1 MNRYRPSL
9 ARRPRLHAF
18 IMAGVMA
25 GLGLLAVVLFLA
37 QGQLQ
42 QIDAAQWT
50 LSRKIQGIS
59 NDARNVLRRLNEHH
73 VPDCSDANL
82 RRLRQEIFH
91 STHFGDLGVF
101 DAQQRLVCTTVMGVL
116 PRPVRLPPPDAI
128 VRTPQGEEHALHFN
142 LPLRVADMH
151 VRAMA
156 AASGRYNVVVIPLV
170 REDLYAVEEGTLRV
184 RRLDGSLLLAYADPA
199 TPPALL
205 ARLAQAQWFEQSW
218 HGYSWRDRAFVSSR
232 PIEGTPYVSQFVVP
246 LERFVQDHAQHLV
259 PGLVLALL
267 AGALLYAA
275 LLPVL
280 RRWGEL
286 EHRIAG
292 LLEARNIL
300 CLYQPIVE
308 MRSGRPVGCEVL
320 MRLRDGDDV
329 LTPDRVLPAVARR
342 GLWWTLDE
350 AVVRQALGEL
360 CARLPAGSDLKV
372 SFNFFPG
379 NIGCERLTALF
390 GAALAPYP
398 QHALRLDIEVT
409 EQSEQGALAAEMAG
423 LRRAGYE
430 VSIDD
435 FGTGYSNLA
444 SVKALAPDTLKI
456 DKSFVFEME
465 DASVRSSL
473 IPEIVG
479 IARAVG
485 ARVVAEGI
493 ENEAQRERLL
503 AFGVDYGQGYLFARP
518 MPIDAFMAW
527 LAQAGALPRA
537 EAL

>member
-1 MNRYRPSL
+1 MKRYRPRL

-18 IMAGVMA
+18 IVAGVGA
-25 GLGLLAVVLFLA
+25 GLGLLVFVLFLA
-37 QGQLQ
+37 RGQLQ
-42 QIDAAQWT
+42 QIDETQWS
-50 LSRKIQGIS
+50 LSRKIQGIT
-59 NDARNVLRRLNEHH
+59 NDTRNVLRRLNEHH
-73 VPDCSDANL
+73 SPDCSDANL
-82 RRLRQEIFH
+82 RLLRQEIFH
-91 STHFGDLGVF
+91 STHLGDLGVF
-101 DAQQRLVCTTVMGVL
+101 DEQQRLVCTTVMGVL

-128 VRTPQGEEHALHFN
+128 VRTPQGEEHALYFN
-142 LPLRVADMH
+142 LPLLVADMR
-151 VRAMA
+151 VRAMVA
-156 AASGRYNVVVIPLV
+156 RSGRYNVVVIPLV
-170 REDLYAVEEGTLRV
+170 LEELYAVEEGTLRV
-184 RRLDGSLLLAYADPA
+184 QRLDGSLQLAHADPA

-205 ARLAQAQWFEQSW
+205 ERLAQAQWFEQSW

-232 PIEGTPYVSQFVVP
+232 RIEGTPYVSQFVVP
-246 LERFVQDHAQHLV
+246 LTRFVQDHAQYLAL
-259 PGLVLALL
+259 GLVLSML

-286 EHRIAG
+286 DHRIAG
-292 LLEARNIL
+292 LLNARNIL

-308 MRSGRPVGCEVL
+308 MRSGKPVGCEVL

-329 LTPDRVLPAVARR
+329 LTPDRVLPVVARC
-342 GLWWTLDE
+342 GLWWALDE
-350 AVVRQALGEL
+350 VVVRQGLGEL
-360 CARLPAGSDLKV
+360 CARLPASSDLKI

-379 NIGCERLTALF
+379 NIQCQRLTALI
-390 GAALAPYP
+390 GSARAQYP
-398 QHALRLDIEVT
+398 HHALRLDIEVT

-423 LRRAGYE
+423 LRRAGYQ

-435 FGTGYSNLA
+435 FGTGYSNLS

-493 ENEAQRERLL
+493 ENEAQRERLI

-518 MPIDAFMAW
+518 MAIDAFMAW
-527 LAQAGALPRA
+527 LEQAGALPRP
-537 EAL
+537 